1 MSARTRLRREGGQ
14 IGRGTLRT
22 RILLEGISRRG
33 RFITIIDPTRSSLR
47 DHSDPGAT
55 PVPANPRSNP
65 PNPSTGAQMLTF
77 TDRAHEMVRTYMEE
91 SEGELTALRISS
103 GDATPGSPSWELALV
118 ADDEWDATDVE
129 FQTGELTV
137 LVERDVADLLQG
149 ATVDYVERGGQVGFQ
164 VDTRPGAADGAADG
178 PAGSVPAATATV
190 PGAAES
196 GGRSSGEDLPAG
208 SPAAQGRNDPSPF
221 GGTSAPQAPPPTEAE
236 RIEIEDPPEG
246 PMADRIRELLDERI
260 NPAVAMHGG
269 HIGLAEVKEGE
280 IFIVMSGGCQ
290 GCALSRMTLKQGVE
304 RMIRQEIPE
313 VSAVHDVTDHAQ
325 GDNPYYDA
333 PIS

>member
-1 MSARTRLRREGGQ
+1 
-14 IGRGTLRT
+14 
-22 RILLEGISRRG
+22 
-33 RFITIIDPTRSSLR
+33 
-47 DHSDPGAT
+47 
-55 PVPANPRSNP
+55 
-65 PNPSTGAQMLTF
+65 MLTF
-77 TDRAHEMVRTYMEE
+77 TDRARKMVRTYIEE

-103 GDATPGSPSWELALV
+103 GDATPGSPSWELALI

-164 VDTRPGAADGAADG
+164 VDTRPGAADG
-178 PAGSVPAATATV
+178 PAGSVPAATTTV
-190 PGAAES
+190 PGSAA
-196 GGRSSGEDLPAG
+196 SGEKSSDGDLPAG
-208 SPAAQGRNDPSPF
+208 SPAAQGGDEPSPF
-221 GGTSAPQAPPPTEAE
+221 GGASAPQAPPPTEAE
-236 RIEIEDPPEG
+236 RIEIEDPPQG
-246 PMADRIRELLDERI
+246 PMADRIRELLEERI

-269 HIGLAEVKEGE
+269 HIGLADVKDGE

-313 VSAVHDVTDHAQ
+313 VSAVHDVTNHAK
-325 GDNPYYDA
+325 GDNPYYEA